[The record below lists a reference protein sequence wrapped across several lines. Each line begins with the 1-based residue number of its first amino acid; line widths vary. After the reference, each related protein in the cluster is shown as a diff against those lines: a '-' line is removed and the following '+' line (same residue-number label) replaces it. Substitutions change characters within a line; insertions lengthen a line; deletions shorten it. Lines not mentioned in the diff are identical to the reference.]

1 MIFENSQVDIQQLPT
16 IEDIEYQRLDPAYL
30 KVKYISSFIFF
41 AIMLGVIF
49 YIRTYPLVSEHPTL
63 ANGLL
68 GVWLVWAMINFSL
81 IKTSYN
87 IEGYALREKDIVH
100 IKGVFTRRQ
109 TSLPFN
115 RVQHCEIKA
124 GPIQRYFKL
133 KSLEV
138 YTAGGSSSDLRINGL
153 HGENAQRLKEFI
165 IQTTGEKRSDE
176 EE

>member
-16 IEDIEYQRLDPAYL
+16 VEDIDYQRLDSAYL
-30 KVKYISSFIFF
+30 KVQYISSFIFF

-49 YIRTYPLVSEHPTL
+49 YVRTYPLVNEHPML

-68 GVWLVWAMINFSL
+68 GVWLVWAIVNFSL
-81 IKTSYN
+81 VKATYN
-87 IEGYALREKDIVH
+87 VEGYALREKDLVH
-100 IKGVFTRRQ
+100 IKGLFTRSQ
-109 TSLPFN
+109 TALPFN

-133 KSLEV
+133 KTLEV
-138 YTAGGSSSDLRINGL
+138 YTAGGSSSDLKINGL
-153 HGENAQRLKEFI
+153 PGETAQRLKEFI